1 MAKKL
6 DLKIKVDEKNLTNT
20 FGKFVIQPMDRGY
33 GITIGNA
40 LRRVLLTCI
49 PGAAITNAKFDGVL
63 HEFSSIEGVQEDVS
77 DIIQNLKGVRFKLDE
92 NDPEKISIKLQ
103 GPCKFTANDIQKESD
118 EFKVLNKRHY
128 ITEINEGT
136 TFDIELRIGVG
147 KGYTPSESNELPNA
161 PLGTIAIDSIFNP
174 VTKVKYNV
182 TPVPGAKEPIE
193 ILTLEVSTDGS
204 ITPQDAVSYSSS
216 ILIEQLQIVESISK
230 PEVLEISEPISE
242 EVMEIR
248 KLLNLT
254 IDEMELSVRS
264 HNCLQAAGI
273 KFIYELVSKEENE
286 MLKYKNFGRKSL
298 TELVEKL
305 DQMGLSFGMEV
316 DKYLKEEV

>member
-49 PGAAITNAKFDGVL
+49 PGAAITNAKFDSVL

-92 NDPEKISIKLQ
+92 NDPEKISMKLV
-103 GPCKFTANDIQKESD
+103 GPCKFTSNDIQKECG
-118 EFKVLNKRHY
+118 EFKVLNKKHY
-128 ITEINEGT
+128 ITEVNEGT
-136 TFDIELRIGVG
+136 TLNMELKIGVG
-147 KGYTPSESNELPNA
+147 KGYAPSEFNELPNA

-174 VTKVKYNV
+174 VTKVNYNV
-182 TPVPGAKEPIE
+182 TPVPGAKATIE
-193 ILTLEVSTDGS
+193 LLTIEVSTDGS

-216 ILIEQLQIVESISK
+216 VLIEQLRIVESISK
-230 PEVLEISEPISE
+230 PEVLEISEPVSE
-242 EVMEIR
+242 EVLEIR

-316 DKYLKEEV
+316 DKYLKEEA

>member
-33 GITIGNA
+33 AITIGNA

-92 NDPEKISIKLQ
+92 NDPEKLSVKLI
-103 GPCKFTANDIQKESD
+103 GPCKFTANDIQKASD
-118 EFKVLNKRHY
+118 EFKVLNKTHY
-128 ITEINEGT
+128 ITEINEGK
-136 TFDIELRIGVG
+136 TFNIEIKIGVG
-147 KGYTPSESNELPNA
+147 KGYMPSESNELPNA

-204 ITPQDAVSYSSS
+204 ITPQDAVSHSSS

-230 PEVLEISEPISE
+230 PEVLEISEPVSE

-273 KFIYELVSKEENE
+273 KYIYELVSKEENE

-305 DQMGLSFGMEV
+305 DQMGINFGMEV

>member
-1 MAKKL
+1 MVKKL

-40 LRRVLLTCI
+40 LRRVLLTCV

-92 NDPEKISIKLQ
+92 NDPEKISIKLI
-103 GPCKFTANDIQKESD
+103 GPCKFTANDIHKASN
-118 EFKVLNKRHY
+118 EFKVLNKTHQ

-136 TFDIELRIGVG
+136 TFDIELKVGVG
-147 KGYTPSESNELPNA
+147 KGYSPSESNELPNA

-230 PEVLEISEPISE
+230 PEVLEISEPVSE

-273 KFIYELVSKEENE
+273 KYIYELVSKEENE